1 MRSPDF
7 PFSHMYSPTNT
18 VRVLSLLQYIH
29 RRSLDCSKAVNS
41 LTPSKYA
48 SANPIIERWYRK
60 KFQQAIDLKKKIPW
74 KITGHSSYGNHEWYT
89 GCQFQVIVNHIY
101 HLWNAWTCK
110 QKWNGHSSKYQ
121 EKCARYHW
129 SQAHS
134 SYGPHHLKKVHANRL
149 LNQGELI
156 IYISNSQFIQDNR
169 QICTRPCV
177 VKSEGLNNGAW

>member
-89 GCQFQVIVNHIY
+89 GCQFQIIVNHIY
-101 HLWNAWTCK
+101 GMHEPANRNEMAILQNFRKNVHDIT
-110 QKWNGHSSKYQ
+110 GH
-121 EKCARYHW
+121 RLT
-129 SQAHS
+129 
-134 SYGPHHLKKVHANRL
+134 HHLKKVHTNRL
-149 LNQGELI
+149 LNQGEYI
-156 IYISNSQFIQDNR
+156 IYMSNSQFI
-169 QICTRPCV
+169 
-177 VKSEGLNNGAW
+177 

>member
-60 KFQQAIDLKKKIPW
+60 KFQQAIDLKKKNSMKDHWSQLVWQSWMIHRLSVS
-74 KITGHSSYGNHEWYT
+74 GHSES
-89 GCQFQVIVNHIY
+89 

-110 QKWNGHSSKYQ
+110 QKWNGHSSKFQ

-134 SYGPHHLKKVHANRL
+134 PHHLKKVHTNRL
-149 LNQGELI
+149 LNQGEYI
-156 IYISNSQFIQDNR
+156 IYLSNSQFI
-169 QICTRPCV
+169 
-177 VKSEGLNNGAW
+177 